1 MKLHRWKTKNSSE
14 TIDVGTIIG
23 RWAKIASKKS
33 SVVIF
38 LEGDMGAGKTTI
50 ARGIIN
56 GAGIKIEKFAGSPSY
71 TIVNQ
76 YKNDLSINH
85 IDLWRYSG
93 SIDDVVIE
101 EFYDYLNADI
111 VIIEWGRSLHSAVD
125 NYFTLIISGG
135 IKRTIEI
142 AAA

>member
-1 MKLHRWKTKNSSE
+1 MKLHRWKTESSSE
-14 TIDVGTIIG
+14 TVGVGMVIG
-23 RWAKIASKKS
+23 RWAKIASRKS
-33 SVVIF
+33 PVVIF
-38 LEGDMGAGKTTI
+38 VDGDMGVGKTTI
-50 ARGIIN
+50 ARGIIS

-111 VIIEWGRSLHSAVD
+111 VIIEWGRSLYSAVD
-125 NYFTLIISGG
+125 NCFKLMISGG
-135 IKRTIEI
+135 VKRTIEI
-142 AAA
+142 TAA